1 MKIIFKICGGAKMKF
16 VYYLENNE
24 KKVGVLKDSSS
35 IVEIGPFYSSK
46 GLEQPKNL
54 NDIIDSW
61 NGDYLEEL
69 KKFVDENNKTIDIAS
84 IKILAPIEYPK
95 RNILSLGKNYLDH
108 ANEIKGLK
116 GSEDVIPKFPIYFSK
131 LADPAIGDGDIILNH
146 KEITDKIDYEV
157 ELAIVIG
164 KDGINIKHEEAE
176 DYIFGY
182 TIVND
187 VSARN
192 IQRKHGQWFKGKCLD
207 TFCPM
212 GPVIVHKS
220 EIPFPIELDIKC
232 SVNGDLRQNSNT
244 KMMIFDAP
252 TVISDISKGM
262 HLRKGDIIITGTPS
276 GVGLGFKPFKFLKSG
291 DKVVCEIEKIGTLTN
306 IIE

>member
-1 MKIIFKICGGAKMKF
+1 MKF
-16 VYYLENNE
+16 VYYLEKNE
-24 KKVGVLKDSSS
+24 KKIGVLKNSGA
-35 IVEIGPFYSSK
+35 IVDIRPFYSSK
-46 GLEQPKNL
+46 GLDIPKDM

-61 NGDYLEEL
+61 MDPFLNEL
-69 KKFVDENNKTIDIAS
+69 RSFVNSAESYSDIES

-95 RNILSLGKNYLDH
+95 RNILCLGKNYLDH
-108 ANEIKGLK
+108 AKEIVGLS
-116 GSEDVIPKFPIYFSK
+116 GSEDSIPKFPIYFSK
-131 LADPAIGDGDIILNH
+131 IASPAIGDGDIIQSH
-146 KEITDKIDYEV
+146 KEITEMVDYEV
-157 ELAIVIG
+157 ELGVIIG
-164 KDGINIKHEEAE
+164 KDGINIKPEEAE

-192 IQRKHGQWFKGKCLD
+192 IQRKHGQWFKGKCLE

-220 EIPFPIELDIKC
+220 DIPFPVELNIMC
-232 SVNGDLRQNSNT
+232 SVNDELRQNSNT
-244 KMMIFDAP
+244 KMLIFDIP
-252 TVISDISKGM
+252 TIISDLSKGM
-262 HLRKGDIIITGTPS
+262 YLRKGDIIITGTPS

-306 IIE
+306 IVK